1 VTITAA
7 RYEGRVPVREG
18 RFLGV
23 SEWGP
28 PHAEKNVLWFHGT
41 PGARRQ
47 IPEPARRYAEEHGVR
62 LLGIDRPGVGLSTP
76 HLYHRLAEYSYDL
89 GPALNRL
96 GIDRFSVV
104 GLSGGAPYALAAAHA
119 FASRVPTVGILGGVV
134 PSGGEEGT
142 GGGLV
147 GLANKFR
154 GLLPFMSE
162 PGGAMLQTLI
172 RGVRT
177 VDFLGPALLKL
188 YGLTTPPKDREF
200 LADPDNREMFLDDI
214 VNSGSHGMRA
224 VVYDG
229 VLFTRDWGF
238 SVRDVSQPVVWWQGD
253 SDNIV
258 PLSHARHIVD
268 VLPNAELRVLEG
280 GGHLSGLSLGAEV
293 LETVLDWG

>member
-1 VTITAA
+1 MITAA
-7 RYEGRVPVREG
+7 RYEGRVPVRDG

-28 PHAEKNVLWFHGT
+28 PHAEQNVIWFHGT

-47 IPEPARRYAEEHGVR
+47 IPESARRYADEHGVR
-62 LLGIDRPGVGLSTP
+62 LLGIDRPGCGLSTA

-96 GIDRFSVV
+96 GIEKFSVV

-119 FASRVPTVGILGGVV
+119 FPDRVPTIGILGGVV
-134 PSGGEEGT
+134 PSGGDEGAK
-142 GGGLV
+142 GGLV
-147 GLANKFR
+147 GIANKFR
-154 GLLPFMSE
+154 GLLPMMSE
-162 PGGAMLQTLI
+162 PGGAMLTSLI
-172 RGVRT
+172 RGVKR
-177 VDFLGPALLKL
+177 VGPLGENLLSL

-200 LADPDNREMFLDDI
+200 LAVPENREMFLDDI
-214 VNSGSHGMRA
+214 VNSGSHGMRS

-229 VLFTRDWGF
+229 ILFTRYWGF
-238 SVRDVSQPVVWWQGD
+238 SVAEVTQPVTWWQGD
-253 SDNIV
+253 KDNIV
-258 PLSHARHIVD
+258 PLSHAQHIVE

-293 LETVLDWG
+293 LETVLSWPA